1 MSTTSP
7 TTTPKDEWPKTILI
21 KELHPTFGAEI
32 LGVQWRDDGVIS
44 EEQLQELRDAY
55 GFIILRATPL
65 SDASHV
71 SFSRLFAS
79 GPLDNITRFLP
90 PSRALRLRYYPH
102 LELFDASN
110 LSDDGNAIL
119 DPFCARA
126 MLLRA
131 NSLWHSDLAYNPRR
145 SSYSLLRAVEL
156 PPPRDPEMEEE
167 QEMGGNTEFADS
179 RTAWEELAVEKK
191 RELLTKDWTGVYNAA
206 HSRRMGAPEFFK
218 GLDPEEGPVSR
229 HKVVQRHVES
239 GRMNLG
245 VGAYLW
251 RLEDGEG
258 KTVPESEEM
267 IKFLNEHVAKERY
280 VASVRW
286 EEPGDLV
293 IWDNR
298 AVLHRAG
305 EFKGVGKGDVYRRDM
320 RRTTAFDMGPTAWG
334 LNGEGAPLPT
344 LESIT
349 KEKGLPSTQSAAVGR

>member
-1 MSTTSP
+1 
-7 TTTPKDEWPKTILI
+7 
-21 KELHPTFGAEI
+21 
-32 LGVQWRDDGVIS
+32 
-44 EEQLQELRDAY
+44 Y
-55 GFIILRATPL
+55 GFILLRATPL

-79 GPLDNITRFLP
+79 DPSGPGELDNITRFLP
-90 PSRALRLRYYPH
+90 PSRARRLRYYPH

-119 DPFCARA
+119 DLSSPRA

-156 PPPRDPEMEEE
+156 PPWDL
-167 QEMGGNTEFADS
+167 EMGGNTEFADS
-179 RTAWEELAVEKK
+179 RTAWEELAAEKK
-191 RELLTKDWTGVYNAA
+191 WELLTKDWTGVYNAA
-206 HSRRMGAPEFFK
+206 HSRKMGAPEFFK

-239 GRMNLG
+239 GRMNLC

-258 KTVPESEEM
+258 KTVPGSEEM

-280 VASVRW
+280 VTSVGW
-286 EEPGDLV
+286 EQPGDLV

-305 EFKGVGKGDVYRRDM
+305 EFKGVGKYRRDM
-320 RRTTAFDMGPTAWG
+320 RRTTAFDQGPTTAWG
-334 LNGEGAPLPT
+334 LNGEGVPLPT

-349 KEKGLPSTQSAAVGR
+349 KERGLPSTQPAVGKS